1 MPTFLFFFLLYL
13 PLHLVMLAFGSVRR
27 VWREL
32 FEGCRE
38 LVDGSMV
45 EDVLRFEYSNP
56 PTNKNI
62 RKTHR
67 K

>member
-1 MPTFLFFFLLYL
+1 MPPILLILLIYL
-13 PLHLVMLAFGSVRR
+13 LLHLVILAFRSVRR

-56 PTNKNI
+56 PTIKYPKN
-62 RKTHR
+62 T
-67 K
+67 